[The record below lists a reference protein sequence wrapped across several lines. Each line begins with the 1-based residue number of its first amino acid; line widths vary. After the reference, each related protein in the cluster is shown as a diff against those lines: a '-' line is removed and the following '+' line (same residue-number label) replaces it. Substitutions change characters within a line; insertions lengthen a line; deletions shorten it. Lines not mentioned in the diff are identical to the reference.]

1 MKSDKKEAKKTK
13 EKAEKN
19 RADAIA
25 AAVAANTK
33 TWE

>member
-1 MKSDKKEAKKTK
+1 MKSDKKEAKETK
-13 EKAEKN
+13 EKAAKN
-19 RADAIA
+19 RADEIA